1 MEHIEFLKEVAQ
13 ELGQQNILNSLNA
26 IQERASQQNANLLI
40 PLVGEFSS
48 GKTTLLNALTDS
60 KKLETATKPTTAT
73 IYEIHFGCNKCEAN
87 VVLSDGQV
95 AHFDDLGELKND
107 QLSDA
112 QIVTVFDTSTKV
124 PSSTILVDTPGLSS
138 PVVKHRQVL
147 VDFLPSADAIL
158 LVVDIN
164 QQVTRSLTDF
174 IDMIKL
180 SKRPVYIVLT
190 KSDTKSVSEIEAAKQ
205 YIADNCK
212 LPVQQVV
219 VVSAANDNISELYAL
234 LETIQKSKNEILA
247 KVDGQRIKD
256 LAQILVNRVDE
267 MLTASSSDENL
278 DMEIRRQQLD
288 LDKIKR
294 NINKLIDS
302 MASDICEDGTNISR
316 RFEDS
321 MYEKLGALVAG
332 GSANVDND
340 ALSVINNTASLLLS
354 EYKNNIMGIL
364 KSKVQSAQGSESE
377 IPVDSLMSI
386 DLSEI
391 QISGLNYNLDL
402 NSMGHEYDGM
412 IKTGVIAV
420 AAVATVAAAVATA
433 GAAAAGAAGTAGT
446 AGTAGAAGTAGTAG
460 TAGAAAAGTVGT
472 AGAAGTVATTVA
484 ASKAVDIVDTA
495 TDVGSI
501 IYTRKMMKRIAKT
514 EEFAGKAVDK
524 YNKIEKADKKG
535 ILSSMVG
542 FATERLLSKPQR
554 VRAVRNYV
562 DGTLAPEFKSQME
575 NLSQSVVNMVRG
587 SLQNDASEMIAQ
599 KTAMLNELKE
609 QSSEHKAEFARRKET
624 LKQYKEKLST
634 I

>member
-212 LPVQQVV
+212 LPLQQVV
-219 VVSAANDNISELYAL
+219 VVSAAKDNISELYAL

-294 NINKLIDS
+294 NINRLIDS
-302 MASDICEDGTNISR
+302 MASDISEDGSKISR

-332 GSANVDND
+332 GSANMDND

-364 KSKVQSAQGSESE
+364 KSKVQSAQGSDSE
-377 IPVDSLMSI
+377 IPVESLMSI
-386 DLSEI
+386 DLSGI

-420 AAVATVAAAVATA
+420 AAVAAVAATVATA
-433 GAAAAGAAGTAGT
+433 GAAGAAGTAGT
-446 AGTAGAAGTAGTAG
+446 AGAAGAAGAAGTAG
-460 TAGAAAAGTVGT
+460 AAS
-472 AGAAGTVATTVA
+472 AAGTVATTVA

-501 IYTRKMMKRIAKT
+501 IYTSKMMKRIAKT

-587 SLQNDASEMIAQ
+587 GLQNDASEMIAQ

-609 QSSEHKAEFARRKET
+609 QCSEHKAEFARRKET

>member
-1 MEHIEFLKEVAQ
+1 MEHIKFLKEVAQ

-446 AGTAGAAGTAGTAG
+446 AG
-460 TAGAAAAGTVGT
+460 AAAAGTVGT

-587 SLQNDASEMIAQ
+587 SLQNDVSEMIAQ

>member
-13 ELGQQNILNSLNA
+13 ELGQQNILNGLNA
-26 IQERASQQNANLLI
+26 IQKRVSQQNANLLI

-190 KSDTKSVSEIEAAKQ
+190 KSDTKSASEIEAAKQ

-219 VVSAANDNISELYAL
+219 VVSAAKDNMSELYAL

-278 DMEIRRQQLD
+278 DMEIRRLQLD

-294 NINKLIDS
+294 NINRLIDS
-302 MASDICEDGTNISR
+302 MASDISKDGSKISR

-332 GSANVDND
+332 GSANIDND

-364 KSKVQSAQGSESE
+364 KSKVQSTQGSDSE
-377 IPVDSLMSI
+377 IPVESLMSI
-386 DLSEI
+386 DLSGV
-391 QISGLNYNLDL
+391 QISGLSYDLDL

-420 AAVATVAAAVATA
+420 AAVAAVAATVATA
-433 GAAAAGAAGTAGT
+433 GAASAATAAGAEGAAGAAGAAGTAG
-446 AGTAGAAGTAGTAG
+446 AAGAAGTAG
-460 TAGAAAAGTVGT
+460 AAS
-472 AGAAGTVATTVA
+472 AAGTVATTVA

>member
-1 MEHIEFLKEVAQ
+1 MEELFYNIKMEHIEFLKEVAQ

-95 AHFDDLGELKND
+95 AHFDDLGGFKND

-138 PVVKHRQVL
+138 PVIKHRQVL

-219 VVSAANDNISELYAL
+219 VVSAAKDNMSELYAL

-294 NINKLIDS
+294 NINRLIDS
-302 MASDICEDGTNISR
+302 MASDISEDGSKISR

-332 GSANVDND
+332 GSANMDND

-364 KSKVQSAQGSESE
+364 KSKVQSVQGSESE
-377 IPVDSLMSI
+377 IPVESLMSI

-402 NSMGHEYDGM
+402 NSMGHEYDGI

-433 GAAAAGAAGTAGT
+433 GAAGAAAGAAGTAG
-446 AGTAGAAGTAGTAG
+446 AAAGTA
-460 TAGAAAAGTVGT
+460 GT

-484 ASKAVDIVDTA
+484 AYKAVDIIDTA

-514 EEFAGKAVDK
+514 EEFAGKAIAK
-524 YNKIEKADKKG
+524 YNKIEKADEKG

-587 SLQNDASEMIAQ
+587 GLQNDASEMIAQ

-609 QSSEHKAEFARRKET
+609 QCSEHKAEFARRKET

>member
-1 MEHIEFLKEVAQ
+1 MEHIEFLKDVAQ
-13 ELGQQNILNSLNA
+13 ELGQQNILNNLNA
-26 IQERASQQNANLLI
+26 VQERASQQNASLLI

-219 VVSAANDNISELYAL
+219 VVSAAKDNMSELYAL

-294 NINKLIDS
+294 NINRLIDS
-302 MASDICEDGTNISR
+302 MASDICEDGTKISR

-332 GSANVDND
+332 GSANMDND

-364 KSKVQSAQGSESE
+364 KSKVQSAQGSDCE
-377 IPVDSLMSI
+377 IPVESLMSI
-386 DLSEI
+386 DLSGV
-391 QISGLNYNLDL
+391 QISGLSYDLDL
-402 NSMGHEYDGM
+402 NSMGHEYDGI

-433 GAAAAGAAGTAGT
+433 GAAGAAAGAAGT
-446 AGTAGAAGTAGTAG
+446 AGTAGAAGTA
-460 TAGAAAAGTVGT
+460 AAAGTAGT

-524 YNKIEKADKKG
+524 YNKIEKADNKG

-562 DGTLAPEFKSQME
+562 DGTLAPEFRSQME
-575 NLSQSVVNMVRG
+575 SLSQSVVNMVG
-587 SLQNDASEMIAQ
+587 GGLQNDASEMIAQ

-609 QSSEHKAEFARRKET
+609 QCSQHKAEFVRRKET

>member
-205 YIADNCK
+205 YIA
-212 LPVQQVV
+212 
-219 VVSAANDNISELYAL
+219 E
-234 LETIQKSKNEILA
+234 
-247 KVDGQRIKD
+247 
-256 LAQILVNRVDE
+256 
-267 MLTASSSDENL
+267 
-278 DMEIRRQQLD
+278 
-288 LDKIKR
+288 
-294 NINKLIDS
+294 
-302 MASDICEDGTNISR
+302 
-316 RFEDS
+316 
-321 MYEKLGALVAG
+321 
-332 GSANVDND
+332 
-340 ALSVINNTASLLLS
+340 
-354 EYKNNIMGIL
+354 
-364 KSKVQSAQGSESE
+364 
-377 IPVDSLMSI
+377 
-386 DLSEI
+386 
-391 QISGLNYNLDL
+391 
-402 NSMGHEYDGM
+402 
-412 IKTGVIAV
+412 
-420 AAVATVAAAVATA
+420 
-433 GAAAAGAAGTAGT
+433 
-446 AGTAGAAGTAGTAG
+446 
-460 TAGAAAAGTVGT
+460 
-472 AGAAGTVATTVA
+472 
-484 ASKAVDIVDTA
+484 
-495 TDVGSI
+495 
-501 IYTRKMMKRIAKT
+501 
-514 EEFAGKAVDK
+514 
-524 YNKIEKADKKG
+524 
-535 ILSSMVG
+535 
-542 FATERLLSKPQR
+542 
-554 VRAVRNYV
+554 
-562 DGTLAPEFKSQME
+562 
-575 NLSQSVVNMVRG
+575 
-587 SLQNDASEMIAQ
+587 
-599 KTAMLNELKE
+599 
-609 QSSEHKAEFARRKET
+609 
-624 LKQYKEKLST
+624 
-634 I
+634 

>member
-13 ELGQQNILNSLNA
+13 ELGQQNILNGLNA
-26 IQERASQQNANLLI
+26 IQKRASQQNANLLI

-219 VVSAANDNISELYAL
+219 VVSAAKDNMSELYAL

-302 MASDICEDGTNISR
+302 MASDISEDGSKISR

-332 GSANVDND
+332 GSANMDND

-364 KSKVQSAQGSESE
+364 KSKVQSAQGSDSE
-377 IPVDSLMSI
+377 IPVESLMSI

-433 GAAAAGAAGTAGT
+433 GAAGAAAGAAGTAGT
-446 AGTAGAAGTAGTAG
+446 AGAAAGTA
-460 TAGAAAAGTVGT
+460 GT

-484 ASKAVDIVDTA
+484 ASKAVDIIDTA

-501 IYTRKMMKRIAKT
+501 IYTRKMMKRIAKA

-524 YNKIEKADKKG
+524 YNKIEKADEKG

-587 SLQNDASEMIAQ
+587 GLQNDASEMIAQ

-609 QSSEHKAEFARRKET
+609 QCSEHKAEFARRKET

>member
-13 ELGQQNILNSLNA
+13 ELGQQNILNGLNA
-26 IQERASQQNANLLI
+26 IQKRASQQNANLLI

-190 KSDTKSVSEIEAAKQ
+190 KSDTKSVSEIETAKQ
-205 YIADNCK
+205 YIANNCK

-219 VVSAANDNISELYAL
+219 VVSAAKDNMSELYAL

-294 NINKLIDS
+294 NINRLIDS
-302 MASDICEDGTNISR
+302 MASDISEDGSKISR

-321 MYEKLGALVAG
+321 MYEKLGALVAS
-332 GSANVDND
+332 GSANMDND

-364 KSKVQSAQGSESE
+364 KSKVQSAQGSDSE
-377 IPVDSLMSI
+377 IPVESLMSI

-433 GAAAAGAAGTAGT
+433 GAAGAAAGAAGTAGT
-446 AGTAGAAGTAGTAG
+446 AGAAAGTA
-460 TAGAAAAGTVGT
+460 GT

-484 ASKAVDIVDTA
+484 ASKAVDIIDTA

-609 QSSEHKAEFARRKET
+609 QCSEHKAEFARRKET

>member
-13 ELGQQNILNSLNA
+13 ELGQQNILNGLNA
-26 IQERASQQNANLLI
+26 IQKRASQQNANLLI

-190 KSDTKSVSEIEAAKQ
+190 KSDTKSVSEIETAKQ
-205 YIADNCK
+205 YIANNCK

-219 VVSAANDNISELYAL
+219 VVSAAKDNMSELYAL

-247 KVDGQRIKD
+247 KVDGQRIRD

-267 MLTASSSDENL
+267 MLMASSSDENL

-294 NINKLIDS
+294 NINRLIDS
-302 MASDICEDGTNISR
+302 MASDICEDGTKISR

-332 GSANVDND
+332 GSANMDND

-364 KSKVQSAQGSESE
+364 KSKVQSAQGSDSE
-377 IPVDSLMSI
+377 IPVESLMSI

-433 GAAAAGAAGTAGT
+433 GAAGAAAGAAGTAGT
-446 AGTAGAAGTAGTAG
+446 AGAAAGTA
-460 TAGAAAAGTVGT
+460 GT

-484 ASKAVDIVDTA
+484 ASKAVDIIDTA

-501 IYTRKMMKRIAKT
+501 IYTRKMMKRIAKA

-524 YNKIEKADKKG
+524 YNKIEKADEKG

-587 SLQNDASEMIAQ
+587 GLQNDASEMIAQ

-609 QSSEHKAEFARRKET
+609 QCSEHKAEFARRKET

>member
-1 MEHIEFLKEVAQ
+1 MEHIKFLKEVAQ

-446 AGTAGAAGTAGTAG
+446 AGAAGAAG

>member
-13 ELGQQNILNSLNA
+13 ELGQQNILNGLNA
-26 IQERASQQNANLLI
+26 IQKRASQQNANLLI

-138 PVVKHRQVL
+138 PVIKHRQVL

-219 VVSAANDNISELYAL
+219 VVSAAKDNMSELYAL

-294 NINKLIDS
+294 NINRLIDS
-302 MASDICEDGTNISR
+302 MASDISEDGSKISR

-332 GSANVDND
+332 GSANMDND

-364 KSKVQSAQGSESE
+364 KSKVQSAQGSDSE
-377 IPVDSLMSI
+377 IPVESLMSV
-386 DLSEI
+386 DLSGI

-402 NSMGHEYDGM
+402 NSMGHEYDGI

-433 GAAAAGAAGTAGT
+433 GAAGAA
-446 AGTAGAAGTAGTAG
+446 AGAAGTAGTAG
-460 TAGAAAAGTVGT
+460 TAGAAAAGTAGT

-524 YNKIEKADKKG
+524 YNKIEKADEKG

-542 FATERLLSKPQR
+542 FATEKLLSKPQR

-587 SLQNDASEMIAQ
+587 GLQNDASEMIAQ

-609 QSSEHKAEFARRKET
+609 QCSEHKAEFARRKET

>member
-1 MEHIEFLKEVAQ
+1 M
-13 ELGQQNILNSLNA
+13 
-26 IQERASQQNANLLI
+26 
-40 PLVGEFSS
+40 
-48 GKTTLLNALTDS
+48 
-60 KKLETATKPTTAT
+60 
-73 IYEIHFGCNKCEAN
+73 
-87 VVLSDGQV
+87 
-95 AHFDDLGELKND
+95 
-107 QLSDA
+107 
-112 QIVTVFDTSTKV
+112 
-124 PSSTILVDTPGLSS
+124 SS

-190 KSDTKSVSEIEAAKQ
+190 KSDTKSLSEIEAAKQ

-219 VVSAANDNISELYAL
+219 VVSAAKENMSELYAL
-234 LETIQKSKNEILA
+234 FETIQKSKNEILA
-247 KVDGQRIKD
+247 KVDAQRIKD
-256 LAQILVNRVDE
+256 LAQILAKRIDE
-267 MLTASSSDENL
+267 LLTASSSDENL

-321 MYEKLGALVAG
+321 MYEKLGSLVAG
-332 GSANVDND
+332 GSANMDND

-377 IPVDSLMSI
+377 IPVESLMSI

-402 NSMGHEYDGM
+402 NSMGHEYDGI

-433 GAAAAGAAGTAGT
+433 GAAGAAAGAAGTAGT
-446 AGTAGAAGTAGTAG
+446 AGAAS
-460 TAGAAAAGTVGT
+460 
-472 AGAAGTVATTVA
+472 AAGTVATTVA

-587 SLQNDASEMIAQ
+587 GLQNDASEMIAQ

-609 QSSEHKAEFARRKET
+609 QCSEHKAEFARRKET

>member
-138 PVVKHRQVL
+138 PVIKHRQVL

-219 VVSAANDNISELYAL
+219 VVSAAKDNMSELYAL

-294 NINKLIDS
+294 NINRLIDS
-302 MASDICEDGTNISR
+302 MASDICEDGTKISR

-332 GSANVDND
+332 GSADMDND

-364 KSKVQSAQGSESE
+364 KSKVQSAQGSDSE
-377 IPVDSLMSI
+377 IPVESLMSV
-386 DLSEI
+386 DLSGI

-402 NSMGHEYDGM
+402 NSMGHEYDGI

-433 GAAAAGAAGTAGT
+433 GAAGAAAGAAGTAGT
-446 AGTAGAAGTAGTAG
+446 AGTAGAAGTAGV
-460 TAGAAAAGTVGT
+460 AAAGTAGT

-609 QSSEHKAEFARRKET
+609 QCSEHKAEFARRKET

>member
-26 IQERASQQNANLLI
+26 ILERASQQNANLLI

-95 AHFDDLGELKND
+95 AHFDDLGGLKND

-138 PVVKHRQVL
+138 PVIKHRQVL

-219 VVSAANDNISELYAL
+219 VVSAAKDNMSELYAL

-294 NINKLIDS
+294 NINRLIDS
-302 MASDICEDGTNISR
+302 MASDISEDGSKISR

-332 GSANVDND
+332 GSANMDND

-364 KSKVQSAQGSESE
+364 KSKVQSAQGSDSE
-377 IPVDSLMSI
+377 IPVESLMSI
-386 DLSEI
+386 DLSGV

-433 GAAAAGAAGTAGT
+433 GAAGAAAGAAGT
-446 AGTAGAAGTAGTAG
+446 AGTAGAAGTA
-460 TAGAAAAGTVGT
+460 AAAGTAGT

-562 DGTLAPEFKSQME
+562 DGTLVPEFKSQME
-575 NLSQSVVNMVRG
+575 NLSQSVVNMIRG
-587 SLQNDASEMIAQ
+587 GLQNDASEMIAQ

-609 QSSEHKAEFARRKET
+609 QCSEHKAEFARRKET

>member
-138 PVVKHRQVL
+138 PVIKHRQVL

-219 VVSAANDNISELYAL
+219 VVSAAKDNMSELYAL

-247 KVDGQRIKD
+247 KVDCQRIKD

-294 NINKLIDS
+294 NINRLIDS
-302 MASDICEDGTNISR
+302 MASDICEDGTKISR

-332 GSANVDND
+332 GSANMDND

-364 KSKVQSAQGSESE
+364 KSKVQSAQGSDSE
-377 IPVDSLMSI
+377 IPVESLMSV
-386 DLSEI
+386 DLSGI

-402 NSMGHEYDGM
+402 NSMGHEYDGI

-433 GAAAAGAAGTAGT
+433 GAAGAAAGAAGTAGT
-446 AGTAGAAGTAGTAG
+446 AGTAGAAG
-460 TAGAAAAGTVGT
+460 AAAAGTAGT

-587 SLQNDASEMIAQ
+587 GLQNDASEMIAQ

-609 QSSEHKAEFARRKET
+609 QCSEHKAEFARRKET

>member
-95 AHFDDLGELKND
+95 AHFDDLGGFKND

-219 VVSAANDNISELYAL
+219 VVSAAKDNMSELYAL

-294 NINKLIDS
+294 NIIRLIDS
-302 MASDICEDGTNISR
+302 MASDISEDGSKISR

-332 GSANVDND
+332 GSANMDND

-364 KSKVQSAQGSESE
+364 KSKVQSAQGSDSE
-377 IPVDSLMSI
+377 IPVESLMSI
-386 DLSEI
+386 DLSGV

-433 GAAAAGAAGTAGT
+433 GAAGAAAGAAGTAGT
-446 AGTAGAAGTAGTAG
+446 AGTAGAAGTA
-460 TAGAAAAGTVGT
+460 AAAGTAGT

-562 DGTLAPEFKSQME
+562 DGTLVPEFKSQME
-575 NLSQSVVNMVRG
+575 NLSQSVVNMIRG
-587 SLQNDASEMIAQ
+587 GLQNDASEMIAQ

-609 QSSEHKAEFARRKET
+609 QCSEHKAEFARRKET

>member
-26 IQERASQQNANLLI
+26 IQERASQQNASLLI

-219 VVSAANDNISELYAL
+219 VVSAAKDNMSELYAL

-294 NINKLIDS
+294 NINRLIDS
-302 MASDICEDGTNISR
+302 MASDICEDGTKISR

-332 GSANVDND
+332 GSANMDND

-364 KSKVQSAQGSESE
+364 KSKVQSAQGSDCE
-377 IPVDSLMSI
+377 IPVESLMSI
-386 DLSEI
+386 DLSGV
-391 QISGLNYNLDL
+391 QISGLSYDLDL
-402 NSMGHEYDGM
+402 NSMGHEYDGI

-420 AAVATVAAAVATA
+420 AAVATVAAAAAVATA
-433 GAAAAGAAGTAGT
+433 GAGAAAAAAAGTAGT
-446 AGTAGAAGTAGTAG
+446 TGAAGTA
-460 TAGAAAAGTVGT
+460 AAAGTAGT

-501 IYTRKMMKRIAKT
+501 IYARKMMKRIAKT

-524 YNKIEKADKKG
+524 YNKIEKADEKG

-587 SLQNDASEMIAQ
+587 GLQNDASEMIAQ

-609 QSSEHKAEFARRKET
+609 QCSQHKAEFVRRKET

>member
-13 ELGQQNILNSLNA
+13 ELGQQNILNGLNA
-26 IQERASQQNANLLI
+26 IQKRVSQQNANLLI

-180 SKRPVYIVLT
+180 SKRPIYIVLT
-190 KSDTKSVSEIEAAKQ
+190 KSDTKSASEIEAAKQ

-219 VVSAANDNISELYAL
+219 VVSAAKDNMSELYAL

-294 NINKLIDS
+294 NINRLIDS
-302 MASDICEDGTNISR
+302 MASDICEDGTKISR

-332 GSANVDND
+332 GSANMDND

-364 KSKVQSAQGSESE
+364 KSKVQSTQGSDSE
-377 IPVDSLMSI
+377 IPVESLMSI
-386 DLSEI
+386 DLSGV
-391 QISGLNYNLDL
+391 QISGLSYDLDL

-420 AAVATVAAAVATA
+420 AAVAAVAATVATA
-433 GAAAAGAAGTAGT
+433 GAASAATAAGAEGAAGAAGAAGTAG
-446 AGTAGAAGTAGTAG
+446 AAGAAGTAG
-460 TAGAAAAGTVGT
+460 AAS
-472 AGAAGTVATTVA
+472 AAGTVATTVA

-609 QSSEHKAEFARRKET
+609 QSSEHKAEYARRKET

>member
-13 ELGQQNILNSLNA
+13 ELGQQNILNGLNA
-26 IQERASQQNANLLI
+26 IQKRASQQNANLLI

-219 VVSAANDNISELYAL
+219 VVSAAKDNISELYAL

-294 NINKLIDS
+294 NINRLIDS
-302 MASDICEDGTNISR
+302 MASDISEDGSKISR

-332 GSANVDND
+332 GSANMDND

-364 KSKVQSAQGSESE
+364 KSKVQSAQGSDSE
-377 IPVDSLMSI
+377 IPVESLMSI
-386 DLSEI
+386 DLSGI

-433 GAAAAGAAGTAGT
+433 GAAGAAAGAAGT
-446 AGTAGAAGTAGTAG
+446 AGTAGAAGTA
-460 TAGAAAAGTVGT
+460 AAAGTAGT

-484 ASKAVDIVDTA
+484 ASKAVDIIDTA

-501 IYTRKMMKRIAKT
+501 IYTRKMMKRIAKA

-524 YNKIEKADKKG
+524 YNKIEKADEKG

-587 SLQNDASEMIAQ
+587 GLQNDASEMIAQ

-609 QSSEHKAEFARRKET
+609 QCSEHKAEFARRKET

>member
-1 MEHIEFLKEVAQ
+1 MNYA
-13 ELGQQNILNSLNA
+13 
-26 IQERASQQNANLLI
+26 R
-40 PLVGEFSS
+40 
-48 GKTTLLNALTDS
+48 
-60 KKLETATKPTTAT
+60 
-73 IYEIHFGCNKCEAN
+73 Y
-87 VVLSDGQV
+87 
-95 AHFDDLGELKND
+95 
-107 QLSDA
+107 
-112 QIVTVFDTSTKV
+112 
-124 PSSTILVDTPGLSS
+124 
-138 PVVKHRQVL
+138 
-147 VDFLPSADAIL
+147 
-158 LVVDIN
+158 
-164 QQVTRSLTDF
+164 
-174 IDMIKL
+174 
-180 SKRPVYIVLT
+180 KRGAAYVYIVLT
-190 KSDTKSVSEIEAAKQ
+190 KSDTKSLSEIEAAKQ

-219 VVSAANDNISELYAL
+219 VVSAAKENMSELYAL
-234 LETIQKSKNEILA
+234 FETIQKSKNEILA
-247 KVDGQRIKD
+247 KVDAQRIKD
-256 LAQILVNRVDE
+256 LAQILAKRIDE
-267 MLTASSSDENL
+267 LLTASSSDENL

-321 MYEKLGALVAG
+321 MYEKLGSLVAG
-332 GSANVDND
+332 GSANMDND

-377 IPVDSLMSI
+377 IPVESLMSI

-402 NSMGHEYDGM
+402 NSMGHEYDGI

-433 GAAAAGAAGTAGT
+433 GAAGAAAGAAGTAGT
-446 AGTAGAAGTAGTAG
+446 AGAAS
-460 TAGAAAAGTVGT
+460 
-472 AGAAGTVATTVA
+472 AAGTVATTVA

-587 SLQNDASEMIAQ
+587 GLQNDASEMIAQ

-609 QSSEHKAEFARRKET
+609 QCSEHKAEFARRKET

-634 I
+634 IY

>member
-190 KSDTKSVSEIEAAKQ
+190 KSDTKSLSEIEAAKQ

-219 VVSAANDNISELYAL
+219 VVSAAKENMSELYAL
-234 LETIQKSKNEILA
+234 FETIQKSKNEILA
-247 KVDGQRIKD
+247 KVDAQRIKD
-256 LAQILVNRVDE
+256 LAQILAKRIDE
-267 MLTASSSDENL
+267 LLTASSSDENL

-321 MYEKLGALVAG
+321 MYEKLGSLVAG
-332 GSANVDND
+332 GSANMDND

-377 IPVDSLMSI
+377 IPVESLMSI

-402 NSMGHEYDGM
+402 NSMGHEYDGI

-433 GAAAAGAAGTAGT
+433 GAAGT
-446 AGTAGAAGTAGTAG
+446 AGTAGAAS
-460 TAGAAAAGTVGT
+460 
-472 AGAAGTVATTVA
+472 AAGTVATTVA

-587 SLQNDASEMIAQ
+587 GLQNDASEMIAQ

-609 QSSEHKAEFARRKET
+609 QCSEHKAEFARRKET

>member
-138 PVVKHRQVL
+138 PVIKHRQVL

-219 VVSAANDNISELYAL
+219 VVSAAKDNMSELYAL

-294 NINKLIDS
+294 NINRLIDS
-302 MASDICEDGTNISR
+302 MASDICEDGTKISR

-332 GSANVDND
+332 GSADMDND

-364 KSKVQSAQGSESE
+364 KSKVQSAQGSDSE
-377 IPVDSLMSI
+377 IPVESLMSV
-386 DLSEI
+386 DLSGI

-402 NSMGHEYDGM
+402 NSMGHEYDGI

-433 GAAAAGAAGTAGT
+433 GAAGAAAGAAGTAGT
-446 AGTAGAAGTAGTAG
+446 AGTAGAAG
-460 TAGAAAAGTVGT
+460 AAAAGTAGT

-484 ASKAVDIVDTA
+484 ASKAVDIIDTA

-609 QSSEHKAEFARRKET
+609 QCSEHKAEFARRKET

>member
-219 VVSAANDNISELYAL
+219 VVSAAKDNMSELYAL

-302 MASDICEDGTNISR
+302 MASDISEDGSKISR

-321 MYEKLGALVAG
+321 MYEKLGALVAS
-332 GSANVDND
+332 GSANMDND

-364 KSKVQSAQGSESE
+364 KSKVQSAQGSDSE
-377 IPVDSLMSI
+377 IPIESLMSI

-433 GAAAAGAAGTAGT
+433 GAAGAAAGA
-446 AGTAGAAGTAGTAG
+446 AG
-460 TAGAAAAGTVGT
+460 TAGAAAAGTAGT

-609 QSSEHKAEFARRKET
+609 QCSEHKAEFARRKET

>member
-87 VVLSDGQV
+87 VVLSDGQF
-95 AHFDDLGELKND
+95 AHFDDLGGLKND

-138 PVVKHRQVL
+138 PVIKHRQVL

-219 VVSAANDNISELYAL
+219 VVSAAKDNMSELYAL

-294 NINKLIDS
+294 NINRLIDS
-302 MASDICEDGTNISR
+302 MASDISEDGSKISC

-332 GSANVDND
+332 GSANMDND

-364 KSKVQSAQGSESE
+364 KSKVQSAQGSDSE
-377 IPVDSLMSI
+377 IPVESLMSI
-386 DLSEI
+386 DLSGV

-420 AAVATVAAAVATA
+420 AAVAAVAATVATA
-433 GAAAAGAAGTAGT
+433 GAAGAAGTAGT
-446 AGTAGAAGTAGTAG
+446 AGAAGAAGTAG
-460 TAGAAAAGTVGT
+460 AAS
-472 AGAAGTVATTVA
+472 AAGTVATTVA

-562 DGTLAPEFKSQME
+562 DGTLVPEFKSQME
-575 NLSQSVVNMVRG
+575 NLSQSVVNMIRG
-587 SLQNDASEMIAQ
+587 GLQNDASEMIAQ

-609 QSSEHKAEFARRKET
+609 QCSEHKAEFARRKET

>member
-13 ELGQQNILNSLNA
+13 ELGQQNILNGLNA
-26 IQERASQQNANLLI
+26 IQKRASQQNANLLI

-190 KSDTKSVSEIEAAKQ
+190 KSDTKSVSEIETAKQ
-205 YIADNCK
+205 YIVNNCK

-219 VVSAANDNISELYAL
+219 VVSAAKDNMSELYAL

-247 KVDGQRIKD
+247 KVDGQRIRD

-267 MLTASSSDENL
+267 MLMASSSDENL

-294 NINKLIDS
+294 NINRLIDS
-302 MASDICEDGTNISR
+302 MASDISEDGSKISR

-332 GSANVDND
+332 GSANMDND

-364 KSKVQSAQGSESE
+364 KSKVQSAQGSDSE
-377 IPVDSLMSI
+377 IPVESLMSI

-433 GAAAAGAAGTAGT
+433 GAAGAAAGAAGTAGT
-446 AGTAGAAGTAGTAG
+446 AGAAAGTA
-460 TAGAAAAGTVGT
+460 GT

-484 ASKAVDIVDTA
+484 ASKAVDIIDTA

-501 IYTRKMMKRIAKT
+501 IYTRKMMKRIAKA

-524 YNKIEKADKKG
+524 YNKIEKADEKG

-587 SLQNDASEMIAQ
+587 GLQNDASEMIAQ

-609 QSSEHKAEFARRKET
+609 QCSEHKAEFARRKET

>member
-87 VVLSDGQV
+87 VVLADGQV

-190 KSDTKSVSEIEAAKQ
+190 KSDTKSLSEIEVAKQ
-205 YIADNCK
+205 YIAENCK
-212 LPVQQVV
+212 LPVEQVV
-219 VVSAANDNISELYAL
+219 VVSAAKENMSELYAL
-234 LETIQKSKNEILA
+234 FETIQKSKNEILA

-256 LAQILVNRVDE
+256 LAQILAKRIDE

-302 MASDICEDGTNISR
+302 MASDICEDGTKISR

-332 GSANVDND
+332 GSANMDND

-364 KSKVQSAQGSESE
+364 KSKVQSAQGSDSE
-377 IPVDSLMSI
+377 IPVESLMSI

-433 GAAAAGAAGTAGT
+433 GAAGAAAGAAGTAGT
-446 AGTAGAAGTAGTAG
+446 AGAAAGTA
-460 TAGAAAAGTVGT
+460 GT

-484 ASKAVDIVDTA
+484 ASKAVDIIDTA

-514 EEFAGKAVDK
+514 EEFAGKAIDK
-524 YNKIEKADKKG
+524 YNKIEKADEKG

-609 QSSEHKAEFARRKET
+609 QCSEHNAEFARRKET

>member
-1 MEHIEFLKEVAQ
+1 MEELFYNIKMEHIEFLKEVAQ

-48 GKTTLLNALTDS
+48 GKTTLLNAVTDS

-95 AHFDDLGELKND
+95 AHFDDLGELKKD

-190 KSDTKSVSEIEAAKQ
+190 KSDTKSVSEIETAKQ
-205 YIADNCK
+205 YIANNCK

-219 VVSAANDNISELYAL
+219 VVSAAKDNISELYAL

-294 NINKLIDS
+294 NINRLIDS
-302 MASDICEDGTNISR
+302 MASDISEDGSKISR

-332 GSANVDND
+332 GSANMDND

-364 KSKVQSAQGSESE
+364 KSKVQSVQGSESE
-377 IPVDSLMSI
+377 IPVESLMSI

-402 NSMGHEYDGM
+402 NSMGHEYDGI

-433 GAAAAGAAGTAGT
+433 GAAGVAAGAAGTAGT
-446 AGTAGAAGTAGTAG
+446 AGAAAGTA
-460 TAGAAAAGTVGT
+460 GT

-484 ASKAVDIVDTA
+484 ASKAVDLIDTA

-501 IYTRKMMKRIAKT
+501 IFTRKMMKRIAKT

-524 YNKIEKADKKG
+524 YNKIEKADEKG

-587 SLQNDASEMIAQ
+587 GLQNDASEMIAQ

-609 QSSEHKAEFARRKET
+609 QCSEHKAEFARRKET

>member
-95 AHFDDLGELKND
+95 AHFDDLGKLKND

-190 KSDTKSVSEIEAAKQ
+190 KSDTKSLSEIEAAKQ

-219 VVSAANDNISELYAL
+219 VVSAAKENMSELYAL
-234 LETIQKSKNEILA
+234 FETIQKSKNEILA

-256 LAQILVNRVDE
+256 LAQILAKRIDE

-321 MYEKLGALVAG
+321 MYEKLGSLVAG
-332 GSANVDND
+332 GSANMDND

-364 KSKVQSAQGSESE
+364 KSKVQSAQGSDSE
-377 IPVDSLMSI
+377 IPVESLMSI

-402 NSMGHEYDGM
+402 NSMGHEYDGI

-433 GAAAAGAAGTAGT
+433 GAAGAAAGAAGTAG
-446 AGTAGAAGTAGTAG
+446 AAAGTA
-460 TAGAAAAGTVGT
+460 GT

-484 ASKAVDIVDTA
+484 ASKAVDIIDTA

-524 YNKIEKADKKG
+524 YNKIEKADEKG

-542 FATERLLSKPQR
+542 FATEKLLSKPQR

-609 QSSEHKAEFARRKET
+609 QCSEHKAEYARRKET

>member
-433 GAAAAGAAGTAGT
+433 GAA
-446 AGTAGAAGTAGTAG
+446 G

-514 EEFAGKAVDK
+514 EEFAVKAVDK

-542 FATERLLSKPQR
+542 FSTERLLSKPQR

>member
-138 PVVKHRQVL
+138 PVIKHRQVL

-219 VVSAANDNISELYAL
+219 VVSAAKDNMSELYAL

-247 KVDGQRIKD
+247 KVDCQRIKD

-294 NINKLIDS
+294 NINRLIDS
-302 MASDICEDGTNISR
+302 MTSDICEDGTKISR

-332 GSANVDND
+332 GSADMDND

-364 KSKVQSAQGSESE
+364 KSKVQSAQGSDSE
-377 IPVDSLMSI
+377 IPVESLMSV
-386 DLSEI
+386 DLSGI

-402 NSMGHEYDGM
+402 NSMGHEYDGI

-433 GAAAAGAAGTAGT
+433 GAAGAAAGA
-446 AGTAGAAGTAGTAG
+446 AG
-460 TAGAAAAGTVGT
+460 TAGAAAAGTAGT

-609 QSSEHKAEFARRKET
+609 QCSEHKAEFARRKET

>member
-87 VVLSDGQV
+87 VVLSDGQF
-95 AHFDDLGELKND
+95 AHFDDLGGLKND

-138 PVVKHRQVL
+138 PVIKHRQVL

-219 VVSAANDNISELYAL
+219 VVSAAKDNMSELYAL

-294 NINKLIDS
+294 NINRLIDS
-302 MASDICEDGTNISR
+302 MASDISEDGSKISR

-332 GSANVDND
+332 GSANMDND

-364 KSKVQSAQGSESE
+364 KSKVQSAQGSDSE
-377 IPVDSLMSI
+377 IPVESLMSI
-386 DLSEI
+386 DLSGV

-420 AAVATVAAAVATA
+420 AAVAAVAATVATA
-433 GAAAAGAAGTAGT
+433 GAAGAAGAAGT

-460 TAGAAAAGTVGT
+460 AAGAAGTAGAAS
-472 AGAAGTVATTVA
+472 AAGTVATTVA

-562 DGTLAPEFKSQME
+562 DGTLVPEFKSQME
-575 NLSQSVVNMVRG
+575 NLSQSVVNMIRG
-587 SLQNDASEMIAQ
+587 GLQNDASEMIAQ

-609 QSSEHKAEFARRKET
+609 QCSEHKAEFARRKET

>member
-13 ELGQQNILNSLNA
+13 ELGQQNILNGLNA
-26 IQERASQQNANLLI
+26 IQKRVSQQNANLLI

-190 KSDTKSVSEIEAAKQ
+190 KSDTKSASEIEAAKQ

-219 VVSAANDNISELYAL
+219 VVSATKDNISELYAL

-278 DMEIRRQQLD
+278 DIEIRRQQLD

-294 NINKLIDS
+294 NINRLIDS
-302 MASDICEDGTNISR
+302 MASDISEDGSKISR

-332 GSANVDND
+332 GSANMDND

-364 KSKVQSAQGSESE
+364 KSKVQSAQGSDSE
-377 IPVDSLMSI
+377 IPVESLMSI
-386 DLSEI
+386 DLSGV
-391 QISGLNYNLDL
+391 QISGLSYDLDL

-420 AAVATVAAAVATA
+420 AAVAAVAATVATA
-433 GAAAAGAAGTAGT
+433 GAASAATAAGAEGAAGAAGAAGTAGAASA
-446 AGTAGAAGTAGTAG
+446 AGTAGAAS
-460 TAGAAAAGTVGT
+460 
-472 AGAAGTVATTVA
+472 AAGTVATTVA

-587 SLQNDASEMIAQ
+587 GLQNDASEMIAQ

-609 QSSEHKAEFARRKET
+609 QCSEHKAEFARRKET

-634 I
+634 IQ

>member
-433 GAAAAGAAGTAGT
+433 GAA
-446 AGTAGAAGTAGTAG
+446 G

-524 YNKIEKADKKG
+524 YNKIEKADEKG

-587 SLQNDASEMIAQ
+587 GLQNDASEMIAQ

>member
-48 GKTTLLNALTDS
+48 GKTTLLNTLTDC

-190 KSDTKSVSEIEAAKQ
+190 KSDTKSVSEIEAVKQ

-219 VVSAANDNISELYAL
+219 VVSAAKDNISELYAL

-256 LAQILVNRVDE
+256 LARILVNRVDE

-294 NINKLIDS
+294 NINRLIDS
-302 MASDICEDGTNISR
+302 MASDISEDGSKISR

-332 GSANVDND
+332 GSANMDND

-364 KSKVQSAQGSESE
+364 KSKVQSAQGSDSE
-377 IPVDSLMSI
+377 IPVESLMSI
-386 DLSEI
+386 DLSGI

-433 GAAAAGAAGTAGT
+433 GAAGAAAGAAGT
-446 AGTAGAAGTAGTAG
+446 AGTAGAAGTA
-460 TAGAAAAGTVGT
+460 AAAGTAGT

-524 YNKIEKADKKG
+524 YNKIEKADEKG

-587 SLQNDASEMIAQ
+587 GLQNDASEMIAQ

-609 QSSEHKAEFARRKET
+609 QCSEHKAEFARRKET

>member
-13 ELGQQNILNSLNA
+13 ELGQQNILNGLNA
-26 IQERASQQNANLLI
+26 IQKRVSQQNANLLI

-190 KSDTKSVSEIEAAKQ
+190 KSDTKSASEIEAAKQ

-219 VVSAANDNISELYAL
+219 VVSAAKENMSELYAL

-278 DMEIRRQQLD
+278 DIEIRRQQLD

-294 NINKLIDS
+294 NINRLIDS
-302 MASDICEDGTNISR
+302 MASDISEDGSKISR

-332 GSANVDND
+332 GSANMDND

-364 KSKVQSAQGSESE
+364 KSKVQSAQGSDSE
-377 IPVDSLMSI
+377 IPVESLMSI
-386 DLSEI
+386 DLSGV
-391 QISGLNYNLDL
+391 QISGLSYDLDL

-420 AAVATVAAAVATA
+420 AAVAAVAATVATA
-433 GAAAAGAAGTAGT
+433 GAASAATAAGAEGAAGAAGAAGTAG
-446 AGTAGAAGTAGTAG
+446 AAS
-460 TAGAAAAGTVGT
+460 
-472 AGAAGTVATTVA
+472 AAGTVATTVA

-587 SLQNDASEMIAQ
+587 GLQNDASEMIAQ

-609 QSSEHKAEFARRKET
+609 QCSEHKAEFARRKET

-634 I
+634 IQ

>member
-1 MEHIEFLKEVAQ
+1 M
-13 ELGQQNILNSLNA
+13 
-26 IQERASQQNANLLI
+26 
-40 PLVGEFSS
+40 
-48 GKTTLLNALTDS
+48 
-60 KKLETATKPTTAT
+60 
-73 IYEIHFGCNKCEAN
+73 
-87 VVLSDGQV
+87 
-95 AHFDDLGELKND
+95 
-107 QLSDA
+107 
-112 QIVTVFDTSTKV
+112 TVFDTSTKV

-433 GAAAAGAAGTAGT
+433 GAA
-446 AGTAGAAGTAGTAG
+446 G

-542 FATERLLSKPQR
+542 FSTERLLSKPQR

>member
-1 MEHIEFLKEVAQ
+1 MEELFYNIKMEHIEFLKEVAQ

-190 KSDTKSVSEIEAAKQ
+190 KSDTKSVSEIETAKQ
-205 YIADNCK
+205 YIANNCK

-219 VVSAANDNISELYAL
+219 VVSAAKDNMSELYAL

-247 KVDGQRIKD
+247 KVDSQRIKD

-294 NINKLIDS
+294 NINRLIDS
-302 MASDICEDGTNISR
+302 MASDISEDGSKISR

-332 GSANVDND
+332 GSANMDND

-364 KSKVQSAQGSESE
+364 KSKVQSVQGSESE
-377 IPVDSLMSI
+377 IPVESLMSI

-402 NSMGHEYDGM
+402 NSMGHEYDGI

-433 GAAAAGAAGTAGT
+433 GAAGAAAGAAGTAGT
-446 AGTAGAAGTAGTAG
+446 AGAAAGTA
-460 TAGAAAAGTVGT
+460 GT

-484 ASKAVDIVDTA
+484 ASKAVDLIDTA

-501 IYTRKMMKRIAKT
+501 IFTRKMMKRIAKT

-524 YNKIEKADKKG
+524 YNKIEKADEKG

-587 SLQNDASEMIAQ
+587 GLQNDASEMIAQ

-609 QSSEHKAEFARRKET
+609 QCSEHKAEFARRKET

>member
-219 VVSAANDNISELYAL
+219 VVSAAKDNMSELYAL

-302 MASDICEDGTNISR
+302 MASDISEDGSKISR

-321 MYEKLGALVAG
+321 MYEKLGALVAS
-332 GSANVDND
+332 GSANMDND

-364 KSKVQSAQGSESE
+364 KSKVQSAQGSDSE
-377 IPVDSLMSI
+377 IPVESLMSI

-433 GAAAAGAAGTAGT
+433 GAAGAAAGA
-446 AGTAGAAGTAGTAG
+446 AG
-460 TAGAAAAGTVGT
+460 TAGAAAAGTAGT

-554 VRAVRNYV
+554 VRTVRNYV

-609 QSSEHKAEFARRKET
+609 QCSEHKAEFARRKET